1 MAGLAG
7 AGCGAEPLQEVMA
20 AHGARIHKAGK
31 ELRRLEACA
40 HLPVRLLVVLLSSM
54 ERTRE
59 ETAVDVVRWQ
69 DGGARRGQPG
79 A

>member
-1 MAGLAG
+1 MAPASTRLAN
-7 AGCGAEPLQEVMA
+7 
-20 AHGARIHKAGK
+20 
-31 ELRRLEACA
+31 LRRLEACA